1 MTQLRLHFPNGLN
14 VPGIKK
20 GSAMK
25 HLPCAGAPTY
35 VSASNALQKTL
46 KSLVFLVAAIQI
58 AAPAAAQPA
67 PVGQEQ
73 RPRIVWE
80 VKNRFPLFRSES
92 AVSEILKLPA
102 NKPLLE
108 WATQT
113 LAAAPDLLAPLT
125 SDYAYSHKGKC
136 KGKSGNQEFKTL
148 WNPCTETYS
157 PKLFELPDNHDIYVR
172 IVPAPQGKCMFKLGG
187 LPGVS
192 ADCGARVV
200 VNVPRSAEPQVLVV
214 EGIPGVPSLT
224 ENILVRDILLFAFGD
239 SFASGESNPDVQA
252 IHRDHPTHGVGG
264 EALSGV
270 TWLNSPH
277 KLARKPKWQD
287 RRCHRSVLSW
297 PILAAAKLAADD
309 PHMVVRIASWACT
322 GAEISDGFYSAQ
334 LMKSADALGV
344 PVQRSQF
351 VAARE
356 AICAKEKPHGSGDSI
371 DTVEH
376 KKGTKSGKGGK
387 AVGCLQ
393 ADRQREI
400 DGVLFTFGGND
411 VFFGPVILD
420 AVGIVG
426 THIPFVDW
434 KIKPAREKIVRTPLQ
449 AKARIKGEVA
459 NTYDKLQ
466 TRYAA
471 LNAGFAALGVPPEKV
486 YQIQYPNPLLDQN
499 GKFCDKSKF
508 DGMDT
513 LDKVQRKSNL
523 TAWESENA
531 QTHMILPL
539 QEAIKPSG
547 NKWNVV
553 DGHVGDMKKH
563 GLCAYDNN
571 KELELAMPKLA
582 SGNWVR
588 NFKPSQYNHYAATA
602 RWFRTPDDVV
612 MGLYSGS
619 SFAPVSGAF
628 HPSALAHSAIADQ
641 VVEQLKKRFSNP

>member
-1 MTQLRLHFPNGLN
+1 
-14 VPGIKK
+14 
-20 GSAMK
+20 MK
-25 HLPCAGAPTY
+25 HSSCVG
-35 VSASNALQKTL
+35 SQIGRNAIKPLWL
-46 KSLVFLVAAIQI
+46 FVAA
-58 AAPAAAQPA
+58 ASFAGTAVAQPA
-67 PVGQEQ
+67 SASQEQ

-80 VKNRFPLFRSES
+80 VKNRFPLFRSEN
-92 AVSEILKLPA
+92 ALSEILKLPA
-102 NKPLLE
+102 NKPLLD

-113 LAAAPDLLAPLT
+113 LATKPDLLEPLT
-125 SDYAYSHKGKC
+125 SDYVYSNEGKC
-136 KGKSGNQEFKTL
+136 KGKSGKQKFKTL
-148 WNPCTETYS
+148 WNPCTETYDAD
-157 PKLFELPDNHDIYVR
+157 LFTLPDKHQIYVQ
-172 IVPAPQGKCMFKLGG
+172 IVPAPPGKCTFKLGA

-200 VNVPRSAEPQVLVV
+200 VDVPRTTESQALVV
-214 EGIPGVPSLT
+214 EGVPGAPSLT

-239 SFASGESNPDVQA
+239 SFASGESNPDVPA
-252 IHRDHPTHGVGG
+252 IHKNHPTQAPTG

-277 KLARKPKWQD
+277 KLERKAVWQD

-322 GAEISDGFYSAQ
+322 GAEITDGFYSAQ
-334 LMKSADALGV
+334 RMKGADALGV

-356 AICAKEKPHGSGDSI
+356 AICAKEKPHGSGDSFR
-371 DTVEH
+371 TVEH
-376 KKGTKSGKGGK
+376 IKGTRSGMKGD

-393 ADRQREI
+393 ADRRREI

-411 VFFGPVILD
+411 VFFGPVIAN
-420 AVGIVG
+420 AVGFVG

-434 KIKPAREKIVRTPLQ
+434 AIKPLRKKLVKTPYQ
-449 AKARIKGEVA
+449 AKERILGDVK
-459 NTYDKLQ
+459 NSYDHLQ

-471 LNAGFAALGVPPEKV
+471 LDAGLGALGVPPEKV

-513 LDKVQRKSNL
+513 MDKVQRVTNL
-523 TAWESENA
+523 TGGESEEA
-531 QTHMILPL
+531 KIHMIDPL
-539 QEAIKPSG
+539 QKAIEPSRYG
-547 NKWNVV
+547 WNVV
-553 DGHVGDMKKH
+553 DKHVDAMKEH
-563 GLCAYDNN
+563 GLCAFEKNR
-571 KELELAMPKLA
+571 ELEFAMPKLV

-588 NFKPSQYNHYAATA
+588 NFKPSEYNHYAATA

-612 MGLYSGS
+612 MGVHSGN
-619 SFAPVSGAF
+619 SFVPLSGAF

-641 VVEQLKKRFSNP
+641 VVVQLKKRFTNP

>member
-1 MTQLRLHFPNGLN
+1 
-14 VPGIKK
+14 
-20 GSAMK
+20 MK
-25 HLPCAGAPTY
+25 HLSCVAAQIGEGAAK
-35 VSASNALQKTL
+35 VLQKTL
-46 KSLVFLVAAIQI
+46 KSLFLFVAAIGI
-58 AAPAAAQPA
+58 TGTVAAQPA
-67 PVGQEQ
+67 PVGQEV

-92 AVSEILKLPA
+92 ALPEILKLSA
-102 NKPLLE
+102 GKPMLE

-113 LAAAPDLLAPLT
+113 LASRPDLLEPLT
-125 SDYAYSHKGKC
+125 SDYVYSHKGGC
-136 KGKSGNQEFKTL
+136 KGKSGKQEFKTL
-148 WNPCTETYS
+148 WNPCTETYD
-157 PKLFELPDNHDIYVR
+157 PELFKLPTSHDIYVQ
-172 IVPAPQGKCMFKLGG
+172 IKPAPPGKCVFKLGS

-192 ADCGARVV
+192 ADCGVRVV
-200 VNVPRSAEPQVLVV
+200 IRVPRTTEPQALVV

-224 ENILVRDILLFAFGD
+224 ENIQVRDILLFAFGD
-239 SFASGESNPDVQA
+239 SFASGESNPDVPA
-252 IHRDHPTHGVGG
+252 IHTNHPTNAPTG

-277 KLARKPKWQD
+277 ELKRKPNWQD

-309 PHMVVRIASWACT
+309 PHMVVRVASWACT

-334 LMKSADALGV
+334 LKSGADSLGV

-356 AICAKEKPHGSGDSI
+356 ALCEKKPGGSGNSI

-376 KKGTKSGKGGK
+376 IKGTKSGMKGA
-387 AVGCLQ
+387 AVGCLK
-393 ADRQREI
+393 ADRTREI

-411 VFFGPVILD
+411 VFFGPVIFD

-434 KIKPAREKIVRTPLQ
+434 AIKPKRKKMVRTPLQ
-449 AKARIKGEVA
+449 ARARIDGIAEVPF
-459 NTYDKLQ
+459 YDKLQ
-466 TRYAA
+466 TRYTA

-486 YQIQYPNPLLDQN
+486 YQIQYPNPMQDQN
-499 GKFCDKSKF
+499 GTLCAKSKF

-513 LDKVQRKSNL
+513 LEKVQRKANL
-523 TAWESENA
+523 TKWESENA
-531 QTHMILPL
+531 QTNMIVPL
-539 QEAIKPSG
+539 QDAIQPSR

-553 DGHVGDMKKH
+553 DGHVEAMKKH
-563 GLCAYDNN
+563 GLCAYDKN
-571 KELELAMPKLA
+571 KELELAMPKLS

-588 NFKPSQYNHYAATA
+588 NFKPSEYNHYAPTA

-612 MGLYSGS
+612 MGVYSGS
-619 SFAPVSGAF
+619 SFLPVSGAF
-628 HPSALAHSAIADQ
+628 HPSAQAHSAIADK
-641 VVEQLKKRFSNP
+641 VVEHLKKRFTSP

>member
-1 MTQLRLHFPNGLN
+1 
-14 VPGIKK
+14 
-20 GSAMK
+20 MK
-25 HLPCAGAPTY
+25 HLFCASAPAGE
-35 VSASNALQKTL
+35 SAINTLQGFL
-46 KSLVFLVAAIQI
+46 KPLLLFVAAVSFGGTAMAQS
-58 AAPAAAQPA
+58 APAN
-67 PVGQEQ
+67 QE

-80 VKNRFPLFRSES
+80 VKNRFPLFRSEN
-92 AVSEILKLPA
+92 ALSEILKLPA
-102 NKPLLE
+102 DKPLLE

-113 LAAAPDLLAPLT
+113 LAAKPDLLEPLT
-125 SDYAYSHKGKC
+125 SDYVYSEKEKGKC
-136 KGKSGNQEFKTL
+136 KGKTDKQEFKTL
-148 WNPCTETYS
+148 WNPCKETYES
-157 PKLFELPDNHDIYVR
+157 KLFELPTSHDIYVQ
-172 IVPAPQGKCMFKLGG
+172 VKPATPGTCVFKLGS

-200 VNVPRSAEPQVLVV
+200 ISVPHTGGPQALVV
-214 EGIPGVPSLT
+214 EGIPGVSLT

-239 SFASGESNPDVQA
+239 SFASGESNPDVPA
-252 IHRDHPTHGVGG
+252 IHKNHPTQAPTG

-277 KLARKPKWQD
+277 KLERKPKWQD

-322 GAEISDGFYSAQ
+322 GAEITDGFYSAQ
-334 LMKSADALGV
+334 RMKSADAVGV

-356 AICAKEKPHGSGDSI
+356 AICAKPNGSGNSI
-371 DTVEH
+371 KTVEH
-376 KKGTKSGKGGK
+376 KKGTKSGMKGT
-387 AVGCLQ
+387 ALGCLQ
-393 ADRQREI
+393 ADRLREI

-411 VFFGPVILD
+411 VFFGPVIIN
-420 AVGIVG
+420 AVGFVG

-434 KIKPAREKIVRTPLQ
+434 AIKPLRKKLVKTPYQ
-449 AKARIKGEVA
+449 AKERILGDVK
-459 NTYDKLQ
+459 NSYDHLQ

-471 LNAGFAALGVPPEKV
+471 LNAGLGALGVPPEKV

-513 LDKVQRKSNL
+513 MDKVQRVTNL
-523 TAWESENA
+523 TGEESKEA
-531 QTHMILPL
+531 KTHMIDHL
-539 QEAIKPSG
+539 QQAIKPSRYG
-547 NKWNVV
+547 WNVV
-553 DGHVGDMKKH
+553 DKHVVDMEKQ
-563 GLCAYDNN
+563 GLCAFGKDR
-571 KELELAMPKLA
+571 ELEFAIPNLV

-588 NFKPSQYNHYAATA
+588 NFKPSEYNHYAPTT

-612 MGLYSGS
+612 MGVHSGN

-628 HPSALAHSAIADQ
+628 HPSALAHSAIADR
-641 VVEQLKKRFSNP
+641 VVKQLKERFTSP

>member
-1 MTQLRLHFPNGLN
+1 
-14 VPGIKK
+14 
-20 GSAMK
+20 MK
-25 HLPCAGAPTY
+25 HLSSAGAQICMG
-35 VSASNALQKTL
+35 ASRVLQKL
-46 KSLVFLVAAIQI
+46 PKSLFLFVAAIEI
-58 AAPAAAQPA
+58 TGTAAAQPA
-67 PVGQEQ
+67 PAGQEV

-92 AVSEILKLPA
+92 AISDILKLVA
-102 NKPLLE
+102 DKPLLE
-108 WATQT
+108 WATKT
-113 LAAAPDLLAPLT
+113 LASTPDLLEPLT
-125 SDYAYSHKGKC
+125 SDYAYSNKGKC

-148 WNPCTETYS
+148 WNPCTETYES
-157 PKLFELPDNHDIYVR
+157 KLFELPTSHDIYVQ
-172 IVPAPQGKCMFKLGG
+172 IKPATRGTCVFKLGS

-200 VNVPRSAEPQVLVV
+200 ISVPRTTEPQALVV

-252 IHRDHPTHGVGG
+252 IHTNEPTKHPG
-264 EALSGV
+264 EFGEVLSGV

-277 KLARKPKWQD
+277 QLKREPKWQD

-322 GAEISDGFYSAQ
+322 GAEISDGFYSPQ
-334 LMKSADALGV
+334 LKDGADSLGV

-356 AICAKEKPHGSGDSI
+356 AICEKKPGGSGNSI
-371 DTVEH
+371 VTVEH
-376 KKGTKSGKGGK
+376 IKGTKNGKKGT
-387 AVGCLQ
+387 AVGCLK
-393 ADRQREI
+393 ADRTREI

-434 KIKPAREKIVRTPLQ
+434 AIKPKRKNLVRKPSQ
-449 AKARIKGEVA
+449 AKERILGKVA
-459 NTYDKLQ
+459 NPYDRLQ
-466 TRYAA
+466 TRYTA
-471 LNAGFAALGVPPEKV
+471 LNAGLGALGVPPEKV

-513 LDKVQRKSNL
+513 LDKVQRNSNL
-523 TAWESENA
+523 TKWESQNA
-531 QTHMILPL
+531 QTNMIEPL
-539 QEAIKPSG
+539 QGAIKPSRY
-547 NKWNVV
+547 KWNVV
-553 DGHVGDMKKH
+553 DEHVVDMKKH
-563 GLCAYDNN
+563 GLCAYEKN
-571 KELELAMPKLA
+571 KELELAMPKLS

-588 NFKPSQYNHYAATA
+588 NFKPSEYNHYAPTA

-619 SFAPVSGAF
+619 SFAPVAGAF

-641 VVEQLKKRFSNP
+641 VVGHLKKRFSSP